1 MSHWSLQCPGK
12 FKSSMVI
19 SVLSLL
25 FPLTF
30 GFKISLWV
38 QSLHLKESGCRNTGN
53 FGMQNH
59 ESTACNPKSKTV
71 LHILTLGRVQPSCWS
86 CRVFR
91 SSSWTQIMHVMSK
104 LRHRNLPLSAKDY
117 HCFQCCDYTI
127 FKGYIICRVIIK
139 GFLIHE
145 QVKTNADKIKPHA
158 HIVNLS

>member
-71 LHILTLGRVQPSCWS
+71 LHILTLGHVQPSCCVGCPVLVLELKS
-86 CRVFR
+86 CMLCPSCDIEISPVR
-91 SSSWTQIMHVMSK
+91 Q
-104 LRHRNLPLSAKDY
+104 DY

>member
-1 MSHWSLQCPGK
+1 MLSCLKLHFIMSHWSLQCPGK

-38 QSLHLKESGCRNTGN
+38 QSLHLRKSGCRNTGN

-86 CRVFR
+86 CRLSR
-91 SSSWTQIMHVMSK
+91 SSSWTQIMHAMSK
-104 LRHRNLPLSAKDY
+104 LRRRKLSGPPRLSLFSMLWLHYFQRVYNLQS
-117 HCFQCCDYTI
+117 
-127 FKGYIICRVIIK
+127 
-139 GFLIHE
+139 
-145 QVKTNADKIKPHA
+145 N
-158 HIVNLS
+158 N